1 MCMFCVKKWNKIH
14 YHRGVDAI
22 LVYLSDSLPLIENK
36 ARVQKISHYYDDYEE
51 QNCRTL
57 EYNISSGVEKRY
69 V

>member
-51 QNCRTL
+51 QL
-57 EYNISSGVEKRY
+57 QDIGIQHFKWS
-69 V
+69 

>member
-51 QNCRTL
+51 QL
-57 EYNISSGVEKRY
+57 
-69 V
+69 